1 MSVKYFVTFKDKKSR
16 DSDVTSG
23 RGKKPSIFCI
33 FFLFLFFFC
42 FFLLCDSKV
51 HFITYEKL

>member
-23 RGKKPSIFCI
+23 RSKKPSIFCI
-33 FFLFLFFFC
+33 FFLFLFFF
-42 FFLLCDSKV
+42 LLLPV
-51 HFITYEKL
+51 M

>member
-23 RGKKPSIFCI
+23 RSKKPSIFCI
-33 FFLFLFFFC
+33 FFLFLFFFASSC
-42 FFLLCDSKV
+42 YV
-51 HFITYEKL
+51 IEKYIL

>member
-23 RGKKPSIFCI
+23 RGKNPPFFVYFPIFV
-33 FFLFLFFFC
+33 FFFASSC
-42 FFLLCDSKV
+42 YVIQKYIL
-51 HFITYEKL
+51 

>member
-23 RGKKPSIFCI
+23 RGKNPP
-33 FFLFLFFFC
+33 FFVYFSYFC
-42 FFLLCDSKV
+42 FFFFASSSYVIQKYIL
-51 HFITYEKL
+51 